1 MKHFATPAFWNAY
14 ANLPLQV
21 RNLADKNYALL
32 KRNPNHASLRFKRLG
47 KYWTVRVGLRYR
59 AIAIDGGDDVVWFW
73 IGSHSDY
80 DKLIR

>member
-32 KRNPNHASLRFKRLG
+32 TRNPNHASLRFKRLG